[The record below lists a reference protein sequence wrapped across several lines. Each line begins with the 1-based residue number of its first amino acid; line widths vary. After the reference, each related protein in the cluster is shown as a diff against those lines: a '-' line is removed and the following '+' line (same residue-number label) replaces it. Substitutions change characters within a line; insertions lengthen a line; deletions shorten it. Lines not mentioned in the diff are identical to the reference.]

1 MIGALKTIG
10 IEKGK
15 PFAPDAKTKA
25 ILEDAI
31 AEAHAYLDT
40 RYQTIFDPPFN
51 EGKHWAL
58 PAAPGVGEGMMTNF
72 ADPNEYVVEGRG
84 LAYSYAYF
92 SAKHLGAGQY
102 YLMTIVDKDG
112 EPLDGA
118 NTYRLNVPAN
128 PPVKLYWSATAYDR
142 DTHAPTAT

>member
-1 MIGALKTIG
+1 MRT
-10 IEKGK
+10 
-15 PFAPDAKTKA
+15 PTP
-25 ILEDAI
+25 
-31 AEAHAYLDT
+31 
-40 RYQTIFDPPFN
+40 
-51 EGKHWAL
+51 
-58 PAAPGVGEGMMTNF
+58 
-72 ADPNEYVVEGRG
+72 
-84 LAYSYAYF
+84 YF

-142 DTHAPTAT
+142 DTHALIRDVKWSKPLFKYAGASKERRRFDGRLLRPQSSRRAKNQTGFRQTPSGGFEVLFRLYGPEKDFFDKTVGTAGHREIGLTE